1 MREKRTINFD
11 DSLLL
16 SSSSILVLSALIKRP
31 IFSLIMMS
39 AFLRYQTQPALSGI
53 PCRSRGGRA
62 LIETH

>member
-16 SSSSILVLSALIKRP
+16 SSSSMLVSALIKRP
-31 IFSLIMMS
+31 IFFPLMMS

-53 PCRSRGGRA
+53 PCRRRGGR
-62 LIETH
+62 